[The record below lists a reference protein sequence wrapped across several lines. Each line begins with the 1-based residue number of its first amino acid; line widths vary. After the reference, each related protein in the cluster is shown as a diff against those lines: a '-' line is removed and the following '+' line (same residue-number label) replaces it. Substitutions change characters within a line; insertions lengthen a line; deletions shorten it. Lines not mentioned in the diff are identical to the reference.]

1 MQCLN
6 CWNFK
11 VKQYIFGRIRLYWNT
26 YEGLFFVDSVVLS
39 LKYVEGVLVSPSQN
53 GSSQRIPGFDSDN
66 FQMLLRAISPQAT
79 SIYQYFFATF
89 RNHTFLY
96 PCIHHGTA
104 RFIPNS
110 FVAAACFQPTSVELH
125 QTWTFEGCSTNWA
138 TLPLTKEQHSVS
150 RLAGR
155 TSDMD
160 SATKKALST
169 KLTVSGKTK

>member
-1 MQCLN
+1 MKTISIWKNQ
-6 CWNFK
+6 
-11 VKQYIFGRIRLYWNT
+11 
-26 YEGLFFVDSVVLS
+26 VVLKHVWRINFWRLGCFITKICWGCTRQRKPKR
-39 LKYVEGVLVSPSQN
+39 LKSENSWVWFWQLPNAFEG
-53 GSSQRIPGFDSDN
+53 N
-66 FQMLLRAISPQAT
+66 FT
-79 SIYQYFFATF
+79 SGHFNSQYFFATF